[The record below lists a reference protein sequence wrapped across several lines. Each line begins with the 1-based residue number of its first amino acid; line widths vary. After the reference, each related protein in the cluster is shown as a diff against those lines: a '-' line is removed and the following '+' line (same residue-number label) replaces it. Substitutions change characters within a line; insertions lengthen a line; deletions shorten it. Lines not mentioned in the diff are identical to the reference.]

1 VRFGIFKGLRN
12 RIDRLFG
19 RGVIDEEL
27 FDDLEEALIQS
38 DVDVHIAAD
47 IMQVVRERARRERI
61 EQPEMIRGAIQD
73 AISGKLREEESSL
86 AIGSPSPTLYV
97 FLGVNGAGKTTT
109 IAKLAHSLR
118 RQGKGVIL
126 AAGDT
131 FRAAAIEQ
139 LEAWADRVGVQIVRG
154 QPGGDAGAVIFDAVQ
169 AAKARSIDYV
179 LADTAGRQHTKQ
191 NLMQEL
197 AKVVRV
203 AEKALGRKPDEI
215 LLVLDGNTGQNA
227 IRQAQEFSKAAGVTG
242 AVITKLDGTSKGGAI
257 IGVTHNLGIPI
268 KLIGIGE
275 KPEDLLPFRAEDFA
289 RELVG

>member
-27 FDDLEEALIQS
+27 FEDLEEALIQS
-38 DVDVHIAAD
+38 DVDVRIASE
-47 IMQVVRERARRERI
+47 IMQAVRERARRERI
-61 EQPEMIRGAIQD
+61 EQPDTIRGAIQD
-73 AISGKLREEESSL
+73 AISERLREEESVL
-86 AIGSPSPTLYV
+86 ATGDSPTLYV

-109 IAKLAHSLR
+109 IAKLAHMLR
-118 RQGKGVIL
+118 QQGKSVVL

-139 LEAWADRVGVQIVRG
+139 LEAWANRVGVSIVRG
-154 QPGGDAGAVIFDAVQ
+154 QPGGDAGAVVYDAVQ
-169 AAKARSIDYV
+169 AAKARGLDYV
-179 LADTAGRQHTKQ
+179 LADTAGRQHTKA

-203 AEKALGRKPDEI
+203 AEKALGRQPDEI

-242 AVITKLDGTSKGGAI
+242 AVITKLDGTAKGGAI
-257 IGVTHNLGIPI
+257 IGVTQHLGIPI

-275 KPEDLLPFRAEDFA
+275 KPEDLVPFRAEDFA

>member
-1 VRFGIFKGLRN
+1 MRFGIFRGLRN

-19 RGVIDEEL
+19 RGIIDEEL
-27 FDDLEEALIQS
+27 FAELEDALIQS
-38 DVDVHIAAD
+38 DVDVTIAGE
-47 IMQVVRERARRERI
+47 IMQEVRERARRERI
-61 EQPEMIRGAIQD
+61 EAPEGLRQAIQD
-73 AISGKLREEESSL
+73 AVTTRLHAEESGL
-86 AIGSPSPTLYV
+86 ATGESPTLYV

-109 IAKLAHSLR
+109 IAKLAHELR
-118 RQGKGVIL
+118 RQGKGVLL

-131 FRAAAIEQ
+131 YRAAAIEQ
-139 LEAWADRVGVQIVRG
+139 LEAWAERIGVAIVRG

-169 AAKARSIDYV
+169 AAKARGLDYV
-179 LADTAGRQHTKQ
+179 LADTAGRQHTKE

-257 IGVTHNLGIPI
+257 IGVMHTLGIPI
-268 KLIGIGE
+268 KLVGLGE
-275 KPEDLLPFRAEDFA
+275 KPEDLIPFRSADFA

>member
-1 VRFGIFKGLRN
+1 VRFGIFRGLRN

-27 FDDLEEALIQS
+27 FEDLEDALIQS
-38 DVDVHIAAD
+38 DVDVRIAGE
-47 IMQVVRERARRERI
+47 IMQEVRERARKERI
-61 EQPEMIRGAIQD
+61 EQPEGVRQAIQD
-73 AISGKLREEESSL
+73 AVSGRLSEEEAAL
-86 AIGSPSPTLYV
+86 AVGESPTLYV
-97 FLGVNGAGKTTT
+97 FLGVNGSGKTTT

-118 RQGKGVIL
+118 KQGKGVML

-131 FRAAAIEQ
+131 YRAAAIEQ
-139 LEAWADRVGVQIVRG
+139 LEAWAERVGVAIVRG

-169 AAKARSIDYV
+169 AAKARGLDYV

-257 IGVTHNLGIPI
+257 IGVTQSLGIPI

-275 KPEDLLPFRAEDFA
+275 KPEDIIPFRSEDFA

>member
-1 VRFGIFKGLRN
+1 MRFGIFKGLRN

-27 FDDLEEALIQS
+27 FEGLEEALIQS
-38 DVDVHIAAD
+38 DVDVRIAGE
-47 IMQVVRERARRERI
+47 IMQEVRDRARKERI
-61 EQPEMIRGAIQD
+61 EQPEGIREAIQD
-73 AISGKLREEESSL
+73 AVSSRLREEEAGL
-86 AIGSPSPTLYV
+86 AVGEAPTLYV

-109 IAKLAHSLR
+109 IAKLAHTLR
-118 RQGKGVIL
+118 QQGKGVML

-131 FRAAAIEQ
+131 YRAAAIEQ
-139 LEAWADRVGVQIVRG
+139 LEAWAERVGVAIVRG
-154 QPGGDAGAVIFDAVQ
+154 QPGGDASAVIFDAVQ
-169 AAKARSIDYV
+169 AAKARGLDYV

-197 AKVVRV
+197 TKVIRV

-257 IGVTHNLGIPI
+257 IGVTQNLGIPI

-275 KPEDLLPFRAEDFA
+275 KPEDLIPFRSEDFA

>member
-38 DVDVHIAAD
+38 DVDVRIAGE
-47 IMQVVRERARRERI
+47 IMQEVRERARKERI
-61 EQPEMIRGAIQD
+61 EQPEGIRSAIQD
-73 AISGKLREEESSL
+73 SVSSRLREEEAGL
-86 AIGSPSPTLYV
+86 AVGEAPTLYV
-97 FLGVNGAGKTTT
+97 FLGVNGSGKTTT

-118 RQGKGVIL
+118 REGKGVML

-131 FRAAAIEQ
+131 YRAAAIEQ
-139 LEAWADRVGVQIVRG
+139 LEAWAERVGVAIVRG

-169 AAKARSIDYV
+169 AARARGMDYV

-242 AVITKLDGTSKGGAI
+242 AVITKLDGTAKGGAI
-257 IGVTHNLGIPI
+257 IGVTQNLGIPI

-275 KPEDLLPFRAEDFA
+275 KPEDLIPFRSEDFA

>member
-1 VRFGIFKGLRN
+1 
-12 RIDRLFG
+12 
-19 RGVIDEEL
+19 
-27 FDDLEEALIQS
+27 
-38 DVDVHIAAD
+38 
-47 IMQVVRERARRERI
+47 
-61 EQPEMIRGAIQD
+61 
-73 AISGKLREEESSL
+73 LREEEAGL
-86 AIGSPSPTLYV
+86 VVAETPPTLYV

-109 IAKLAHSLR
+109 IAKLANCLR
-118 RQGKGVIL
+118 KQGKSVIL

-139 LEAWADRVGVQIVRG
+139 LEAWAERVGVAIVRG

-169 AAKARSIDYV
+169 AAKARGAHYV
-179 LADTAGRQHTKQ
+179 LADTAGRQHTKE
-191 NLMQEL
+191 NLMNEL
-197 AKVVRV
+197 SKVVRV

-227 IRQAQEFSKAAGVTG
+227 IRQAMEFSKAAGVTG

-257 IGVTHNLGIPI
+257 IGVTQNLGIPI

-275 KPEDLLPFRAEDFA
+275 KQDDLIPFHAEDFA